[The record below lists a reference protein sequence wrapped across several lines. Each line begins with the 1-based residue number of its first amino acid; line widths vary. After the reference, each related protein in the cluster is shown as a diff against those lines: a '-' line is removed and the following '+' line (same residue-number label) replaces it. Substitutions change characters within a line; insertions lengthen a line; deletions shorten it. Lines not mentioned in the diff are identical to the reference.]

1 MFAASP
7 SCALSKMLTAAL
19 CEPESM
25 FWYSAITSWI
35 KKDKSRWLRTTSG
48 GKTLSWIEKMTRK
61 MPEAPSVKQLRSFGL
76 VVGGAF
82 WFIGVSPLL
91 HRHDIRG
98 WAIALGVAFVIP
110 ALALPMALRYPYR
123 LWMLGGYGLG
133 WINTRVILM
142 LLF

>member
-1 MFAASP
+1 M
-7 SCALSKMLTAAL
+7 
-19 CEPESM
+19 
-25 FWYSAITSWI
+25 
-35 KKDKSRWLRTTSG
+35 
-48 GKTLSWIEKMTRK
+48 SWIEKMTRK

-142 LLF
+142 LLFYLVFTPISILMRVFDRDSMSRNFDAALDTYRVLKKSRPASHLRHQF